1 MDWIELNSIDQLE
14 VIARESQQSPVLIY
28 KHSTR
33 CNISR
38 TTLDRLERNY
48 KSEETKGL
56 KAYFLDLLSY
66 RDISQAVAQR
76 FDVEHESPQAI
87 VIKNGKAAYS
97 ASHFEIDYRSI
108 LKQLN

>member
-1 MDWIELNSIDQLE
+1 MEWIELNSIEQLD
-14 VIARESQQSPVLIY
+14 VIATESIHSPVLIY

-38 TTLDRLERNY
+38 TALDRLERNY
-48 KSEETKGL
+48 KVEEMQGV
-56 KAYFLDLLSY
+56 KAYYLDLISY
-66 RDISQAVAQR
+66 REISNAVAQK
-76 FDVEHESPQAI
+76 FGIEHESPQALL
-87 VIKNGKAAYS
+87 IKNGKATYT